1 MNLSAIIAARHR
13 VAGLDSDVQAFET
26 ESGATD
32 LTGLNNLVVYLK
44 GEGLYSNF
52 VIYPMKSAQNAGSG
66 STVYSL
72 GGLTANDM
80 TLGNS
85 PSWSANG
92 LVFNGTNQDGTVSDF
107 LASGETTFFARMNT
121 WTPTASSTVQGLI
134 THWNSSIS
142 QRSTI
147 FGGRSSAEAF
157 FSSSDG
163 IGNTFVNA
171 TPAASYA
178 VDRTYVGNWSGS
190 INKNSIWRD
199 ETFVIDSFAFST
211 LHDSTVDIS
220 IMRLNGSSN
229 YATGTMKVAAMVE
242 GVTLTTTQREAITD
256 YINAL

>member
-1 MNLSAIIAARHR
+1 MI
-13 VAGLDSDVQAFET
+13 
-26 ESGATD
+26 
-32 LTGLNNLVVYLK
+32 
-44 GEGLYSNF
+44 
-52 VIYPMKSAQNAGSG
+52 SAQNAGSG

-92 LVFNGTNQDGTVSDF
+92 LVFNGTNQDGTISDF

-121 WTPTASSTVQGLI
+121 WTPASSTTVVGLI
-134 THWNSSIS
+134 THWDSSVS

-147 FGGRSSAEAF
+147 LGGRLGAEVF
-157 FSSSDG
+157 FASDNG
-163 IGNTFVNA
+163 IAAQLAQA

-178 VDRTYVGNWSGS
+178 VDRTYVGNWSASNG
-190 INKNSIWRD
+190 NSIWRD
-199 ETFVIDSFAFST
+199 KTLAINGFAQST
-211 LHDSTVDIS
+211 LHDSTADIS
-220 IMRLNGSSN
+220 IMRLTGSSN
-229 YATGTMKVAAMVE
+229 YATGTMKVAAIVE

>member
-121 WTPTASSTVQGLI
+121 WTPSTTTTIVALI
-134 THWNSSIS
+134 SHWDAPTS

-157 FSSSDG
+157 FSSKDG
-163 IGNTFVNA
+163 IGNTFANA
-171 TPAASYA
+171 TPAVSYA

-199 ETFVIDSFAFST
+199 KTFVTDQFAFST
-211 LHDSTVDIS
+211 LHNSTADIS